1 MNFSLELKEFSDKTG
16 RNINDVQKAV
26 ALDLFGKVIKST
38 PVGNPSLWKSKPPK
52 GYTGGRLRGNWQASI
67 DKPATGILSKEDKNG
82 NATIGKMSAI
92 VESHKD
98 DGILWLTNNL
108 PYAMRV
114 EYGWSTQ
121 APSGMVRVTIAA
133 FESAINKAIQRVN
146 K

>member
-1 MNFSLELKEFSDKTG
+1 MSFSLELKEFAEKTE
-16 RNINDVQKAV
+16 RNINDVKQAV
-26 ALDLFGKVIKST
+26 ALDMFGKVIKAT

-67 DKPATGILSKEDKNG
+67 DTPASGVIKGVDSSGAKT
-82 NATIGKMSAI
+82 TQKMVGVI
-92 VESHKD
+92 ESQEG
-98 DGILWLTNNL
+98 DGVLWLVNNL
-108 PYAMRV
+108 PYAERV

-133 FESAINKAIQRVN
+133 FESAIQRAIQKVN